1 MYNPQPADTKDIE
14 LDSELVE
21 LTEKIARNV
30 HDVWARGRIE
40 DGWKYGPVRDDV
52 KKETPC
58 LVPYEMLSEQEKEFD
73 RRTAMESLKL
83 VIKFGYKIEKE

>member
-40 DGWKYGPVRDDV
+40 DGRKYGPVRDDV